1 MKRSLWC
8 LLTAVA
14 VSGTAVACN
23 DDGVTTGPAGKTL
36 DFTLATP
43 ASVPTKQQVEIEARV
58 TQAALVDYPLTV
70 TFEEANTDQPFA
82 VVATVQLNKPEDT
95 IARISEEA
103 ARDPLYRVTIC
114 EAGAGAK
121 LCASKTAQ
129 VDVLD
134 FP

>member
-14 VSGTAVACN
+14 VSGPVVACD
-23 DDGVTTGPAGKTL
+23 DDGGATGPAEKAL
-36 DFTLATP
+36 DFTLSAP
-43 ASVPTKQQVEIEARV
+43 AQIPTKGFVDIEARV
-58 TQAALVDYPLTV
+58 TEAVLVNYPLTV
-70 TFEEANTDQPFA
+70 TFEEANQDQSYA
-82 VVATVQLNKPEDT
+82 VINTVLLQKPEDT
-95 IARISEEA
+95 IARSYEDA

-114 EAGAGAK
+114 EAGQTAR
-121 LCASKTAQ
+121 LCASKTAL